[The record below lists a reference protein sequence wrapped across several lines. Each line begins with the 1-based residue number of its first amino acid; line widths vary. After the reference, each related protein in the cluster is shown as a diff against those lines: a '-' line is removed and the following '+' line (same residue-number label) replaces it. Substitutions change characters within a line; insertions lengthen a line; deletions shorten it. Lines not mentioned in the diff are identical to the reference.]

1 MANQQVSLSTMAKKG
16 IKVMDTTKE
25 ERKETE
31 RIYHNLIRD
40 DNLRSDTTRYSLLTA
55 NKKYYS
61 VVRKSRIR
69 VANWLGT
76 RIQGQKVLDY
86 CCGNGE
92 MAIWMAQNFA
102 GQVHAIDISNISIE
116 NGKARAKEEGV
127 SVFFNIMDAEK
138 LEFSDGA
145 FDIVYESGVL
155 HHLNL
160 SKAYSE
166 IARVLRPG
174 GEAICIEA
182 LRDNPFIHYYR
193 KRTPHLR
200 TEWEAINILGKED
213 IYSANAWFQKIEIL
227 GWFHLAS
234 LAAVPL
240 RTSPLFGAVL
250 SSLEAIDG
258 LLLRM
263 PGLRWWAWQVV
274 FVLKGPLKE

>member
-1 MANQQVSLSTMAKKG
+1 
-16 IKVMDTTKE
+16 MDTTKE
-25 ERKETE
+25 GRKETE

-40 DNLRSDTTRYSLLTA
+40 DTLRSDTTRYSFLTA

-61 VVRKSRIR
+61 VVRKSRIM
-69 VANWLGT
+69 VEDWLRT
-76 RIQGQKVLDY
+76 RIQGRKVLDY

-92 MAIWMAQNFA
+92 MAIWMAQNLA
-102 GQVHAIDISNISIE
+102 EQVHANDISNISVE
-116 NGKARAKEEGV
+116 NGKKRAKKDGV
-127 SVFFNIMDAEK
+127 SVFFHVMDAEQ
-138 LEFSDGA
+138 LAFPDSN

-174 GEAICIEA
+174 GEAICVEA
-182 LRDNPFIHYYR
+182 LRHNPFIHYYR
-193 KRTPHLR
+193 KRTPNLR
-200 TEWEAINILGKED
+200 TEWEAKNILGKED

-250 SSLEAIDG
+250 SSLEAIDD

-274 FVLKGPLKE
+274 FALKGPLKE